1 MGNFHLAVDGAHLI
15 DGLDLRRKPTVNAK
29 DLAIDEC
36 PKRQVIERLIE
47 VFPRCGASIFLDDL
61 IVESVNS
68 SNLPGFV
75 VTPQQQYLFGVF
87 DLIAEEQLD
96 SLDRVVP
103 PIHEVTNKDVS
114 VLRQL
119 PSYLEQLKHVEELS
133 VDIPADGDG
142 CLRFLYV

>member
-29 DLAIDEC
+29 DLAIDKC
-36 PKRQVIERLIE
+36 SKRQVIESLIE
-47 VFPRCGASIFLDDL
+47 VFPRCGASILLDDL
-61 IVESVNS
+61 IIESVNS

-103 PIHEVTNKDVS
+103 PIHEDVS